1 MMTKFASVVLAF
13 MVVFSTWSLR
23 ADVALTTVGTTSLD
37 PPIIYTEQAIA
48 SGTLGGTTFTDTL
61 ITIMLDGDT
70 GNVTGGSEFF
80 SNTVGTF
87 TVNVSGIGT
96 ATFTDSM
103 EVFDDQVFAP
113 PAAGFGL
120 LGLNGGSV
128 LDTFNTQFGSYD
140 LTTPIGPISGASF
153 IRPDLFFG
161 TTLGNLNIVSAGDST
176 FTASTVP
183 EPSLIPLVAL
193 GGILACRLKR
203 KPADLQQTE
212 LN

>member
-1 MMTKFASVVLAF
+1 MMTKFASVVLAII
-13 MVVFSTWSLR
+13 VVFSTRSLR
-23 ADVALTTVGTTSLD
+23 ADVAPTTIGTTSLDPSLD

-48 SGTLGGTTFTDTL
+48 SGTLGGTTFTDAL
-61 ITIMLDGDT
+61 ITLMLDGDT
-70 GNVTGGSEFF
+70 GHVTGGSGFF
-80 SNTVGTF
+80 TNTVGTF

-103 EVFDDQVFAP
+103 DVFDNQLFAP

-120 LGLNGGSV
+120 LGGGSV
-128 LDTFNTQFGSYD
+128 LDTFNTQFASYD
-140 LTTPIGPISGASF
+140 LTTSIGPISGASF
-153 IRPDLFFG
+153 IRSDLVFG
-161 TTLGNLNIVSAGDST
+161 TTLGNLNIVSAGNST

-183 EPSLIPLVAL
+183 EPSSLIPLVAL

-203 KPADLQQTE
+203 KPE